1 MRTSLRASSY
11 QPPPSIYRSTTSEPA
26 KQADHLAENRDRAP
40 GRIDHDGR
48 HRLIFWLQHDARAVA
63 QEALHRGL
71 RLAARLGL
79 DHGDDDVVR
88 LRRILAPD
96 QHEIA
101 VADVSLDH
109 RLAADAER
117 KDVLP

>member
-48 HRLIFWLQHDARAVA
+48 HRLIFGLEHDARAVA
-63 QEALHRGL
+63 QETLHRGL
-71 RLAARLGL
+71 GLAARLGL
-79 DHGDDDVVR
+79 DHRDNDVVR
-88 LRRILAPD
+88 LRRVLTPD

-109 RLAADAER
+109 RLAVQAARE
-117 KDVLP
+117 